1 MRRPKN
7 QEGYYYML
15 YENGQH
21 VGPIFSEYE
30 ITSVIPYKH
39 FRGLKKIVYS
49 EKKEEALKE
58 YNKFKN
64 LYGGK

>member
-1 MRRPKN
+1 
-7 QEGYYYML
+7 ML